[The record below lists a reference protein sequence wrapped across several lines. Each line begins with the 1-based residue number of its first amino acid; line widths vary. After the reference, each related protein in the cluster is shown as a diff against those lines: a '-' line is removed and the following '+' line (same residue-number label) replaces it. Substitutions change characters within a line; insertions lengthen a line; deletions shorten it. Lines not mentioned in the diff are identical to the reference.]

1 MNVNAYVKRKMIWFD
16 INVVVI
22 TVAEYTHTQTQE
34 DAGKKKINPHFLL
47 QSLNMAQAD
56 KRINNLVTS

>member
-34 DAGKKKINPHFLL
+34 DGGKKK
-47 QSLNMAQAD
+47 
-56 KRINNLVTS
+56 